1 MERIGAGDMDI
12 YVMGLVY
19 TIVEGTRRYLI
30 NDETIVYERE
40 GKETTFA
47 NSKKDEL
54 YLIPPGNEK
63 LDRLLGV
70 LEKRL
75 WDTPFSFFCNGDRKH
90 IELGDDPRK
99 VYSEL
104 SGKCIFRDLKG
115 RNMQNIIIGSDPSF
129 IDLVSYLEFLK
140 GEKKRSKSLDRL
152 HKKSVNKVRAEN
164 KKRGKKGKIAVDK
177 LPFWTG
183 PGDKIWP
190 KMYGYR
196 NINCCT
202 SSKSF
207 SCLSPMKLG
216 PIKEKG
222 LVSENLENFWQFSK
236 VWKDDLD
243 EEGNIKEEFYKRRK
257 KAFASKKATR
267 HVPGKKGK
275 YCEFVLWGE
284 ERLDFYEAKKKIYC
298 KLYEK
303 YAVKTQAFKEL
314 LDMIEGGY
322 NIQILG
328 YDGRDIKDISTFPY
342 EEEMRSSE
350 HIFGHE
356 IVLAHLLHEYSR

>member
-1 MERIGAGDMDI
+1 
-12 YVMGLVY
+12 MGVVY
-19 TIVEGTRRYLI
+19 TIVDDERRYLI
-30 NDETIVYERE
+30 NDEAVVYER
-40 GKETTFA
+40 GGRETTFA
-47 NSKKDEL
+47 KSKRNNL
-54 YLIPPGNEK
+54 YLIPPGNKK
-63 LDRLLGV
+63 LDRLFGV

-75 WDTPFSFFCNGDRKH
+75 WDEPFPFFCEGKRICIDMEDK
-90 IELGDDPRK
+90 PRK
-99 VYSEL
+99 VYSEMA
-104 SGKCIFRDLKG
+104 SKCIFRKIKG
-115 RNMQNIIIGSDPSF
+115 NMQSLIVSSDPAFISF
-129 IDLVSYLEFLK
+129 VSYSSFLK
-140 GEKKRSKSLDRL
+140 GCKVRNKLLDTQ
-152 HKKSVNKVRAEN
+152 HKKSIKKVQEKN

-177 LPFWTG
+177 LPFWKG

-196 NINCCT
+196 NINCC
-202 SSKSF
+202 SSGKAF

-236 VWKDDLD
+236 VWKEDLD
-243 EEGNIKEEFYKRRK
+243 EEGNIKDEFYKRRK
-257 KAFASKKATR
+257 KAFSDKKATR
-267 HVPGKKGK
+267 HVPGKKGQ

-303 YAVKTQAFKEL
+303 YATKTSAFKEL
-314 LDMIEGGY
+314 LGMIEEGY

-342 EEEMRSSE
+342 EKELRNKEY
-350 HIFGHE
+350 IFGHE
-356 IVLAHLLHEYSR
+356 IVLAYLLYKYS